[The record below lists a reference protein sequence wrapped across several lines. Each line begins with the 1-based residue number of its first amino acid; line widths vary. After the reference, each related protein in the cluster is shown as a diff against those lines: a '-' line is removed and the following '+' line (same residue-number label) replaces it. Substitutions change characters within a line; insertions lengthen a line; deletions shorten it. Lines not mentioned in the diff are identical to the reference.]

1 MPRPAP
7 QVSRRLL
14 RFPEL
19 LNAREL
25 GGYPTLDGALTRWR
39 SLLRAD
45 DLVQLTPEGMQALAE
60 YGVQTV
66 VDLRWPGEVAAT
78 AHPLARRGQE
88 VRYHQV
94 SLLAGSEMEWASLS
108 GECSKEMWKCA
119 VLEHTRPQLK
129 NVLQIIADA
138 PDSPLLFHC
147 VAGKDRTG
155 LIAALLLALADVLP
169 EAIVEDYAA
178 STAQLADAYVL
189 RYANLERA
197 EILEAVRCPKEG
209 VHNMLEYL
217 ARYGGA
223 AGYLGAIGLSDATIS
238 RLRARLR

>member
-1 MPRPAP
+1 
-7 QVSRRLL
+7 VL

-25 GGYPTLDGALTRWR
+25 GGYPTLDGAMTRWR

-45 DLVQLTPEGMQALAE
+45 DLVQLTSEGMRALAD
-60 YGVQTV
+60 YGVHTV
-66 VDLRWPGEVAAT
+66 IDLRWPGEAA
-78 AHPLARRGQE
+78 AKPHPLARGGHG

-94 SLLAGSEMEWASLS
+94 SLLTGSEMEWASLC
-108 GECSKEMWKCA
+108 GECQKEMWKCA

-129 NVLQIIADA
+129 DVLQLIADA
-138 PDSPLLFHC
+138 GEGPLLFHC

-178 STAQLADAYVL
+178 STAQLAEAYML
-189 RYANLERA
+189 RYSNLERA
-197 EILEAVRCPKEG
+197 EILEALRCPGQG
-209 VHNMLEYL
+209 VHNMLDYL
-217 ARYGGA
+217 AKYGGA
-223 AGYLGAIGLSDATIS
+223 AGYLSAIGLGAATIA